1 MAEILSLSFMQNA
14 LLAGVLVSIVCGMIG
29 SLVVINRMTFIAGG
43 IAHGA
48 YGGIGLAFF
57 FSLEPLLGAGLFS
70 LFLALVIA
78 TITIH

>member
-48 YGGIGLAFF
+48 
-57 FSLEPLLGAGLFS
+57 
-70 LFLALVIA
+70 
-78 TITIH
+78 